1 MEKVVYVLWRD
12 AKVEQEDFA
21 RTLRT
26 EIADQLVD
34 AGVLGLHINVI
45 DEACAPATGIYHV
58 YTRPQMEAVLHVW
71 VNSSSL
77 YFRKPLDEIVAKGCE
92 RFAAYLV
99 TESVTRP
106 NTKHFPE
113 PGKRSYGLAQIGF
126 GYCPDNITREQF
138 IDKMREYAPT
148 AISAQSLFYHQQN
161 VITRI
166 LTPGAPDWASMV
178 EECFPEEAMTD
189 PHVFFDAVGDPKK
202 YQENVDKIMAG
213 VTGFVD
219 FEKIDVIPT
228 SQYIIKKIQE

>member
-1 MEKVVYVLWRD
+1 MEKIVYVLWRD
-12 AKVEQEDFA
+12 PAVDRESFA

-26 EIADQLVD
+26 DIADQLVD
-34 AGVLGLHINVI
+34 AGVLGLHLNVV
-45 DEACAPATGIYHV
+45 DEGVAAATHYRV
-58 YTRPQMEAVLHVW
+58 FTNPQMEAIVHVW
-71 VNSSSL
+71 VNSSSD
-77 YFRKPLDEIVAKGCE
+77 YFRNPLDAIIAKGCE

-106 NTKHFPE
+106 NTKHIPE

-126 GYCPDNITREQF
+126 GFCPAHITREQF
-138 IDKMREYAPT
+138 IAKMLDYAPT

-189 PHVFFDAVGDPKK
+189 ELVFFDAVGDPKK
-202 YQENVDKIMAG
+202 FEENVKKIMDG
-213 VTGFVD
+213 VNGFVD
-219 FEKIDVIPT
+219 IDTIDVFPT
-228 SQYIIKKIQE
+228 SQYIIKIIRE